1 MQIGNLEVTF
11 IEKLTVREFQE
22 INRLNEKL
30 KNKEIDEMTLSNELS
45 KLVIKSIN
53 WETDKTKIENLI
65 LDMDDIQTYTNLN
78 SEIAKKIESLVNPL
92 KKKN

>member
-1 MQIGNLEVTF
+1 MQFWELEVTF

-30 KNKEIDEMTLSNELS
+30 KNKEIDEITLSNKLS

-53 WETDKTKIENLI
+53 WEEEKEKIENLI
-65 LDMDDIQTYTNLN
+65 LNMDNIQDYSNLN
-78 SEIAKKIESLVNPL
+78 WEIAKKIDALVNPL

>member
-1 MQIGNLEVTF
+1 MQFWELEVTF

-30 KNKEIDEMTLSNELS
+30 KNKEIDEITLSNELS

-53 WETDKTKIENLI
+53 WEEDKEKIENLI
-65 LDMDDIQTYTNLN
+65 LNMDNIQDYSNLN
-78 SEIAKKIESLVNPL
+78 WEIAKKIDALVNPL

>member
-1 MQIGNLEVTF
+1 MQFWNLEVIF

-30 KNKEIDEMTLSNELS
+30 KNKEIDEITLSNNLS

-53 WETDKTKIENLI
+53 WEENKETIENLI
-65 LDMDDIQTYTNLN
+65 LDMDNIQDYTNLN
-78 SEIAKKIESLVNPL
+78 QEIAKRIDSLVNPL

>member
-1 MQIGNLEVTF
+1 MQFWELEVTF

-30 KNKEIDEMTLSNELS
+30 KNKEIDEITLSNELS
-45 KLVIKSIN
+45 KLIIKSIN
-53 WETDKTKIENLI
+53 WEEEKEKIENLI
-65 LDMDDIQTYTNLN
+65 LNMDNIQDYSNLN
-78 SEIAKKIESLVNPL
+78 WEIAKKIDALVNPL

>member
-1 MQIGNLEVTF
+1 MQFWELKVTF

-30 KNKEIDEMTLSNELS
+30 KNKEIDEITLSNELS

-53 WETDKTKIENLI
+53 WEEDKEKIENLI
-65 LDMDDIQTYTNLN
+65 LNMDNIQDYSNLN
-78 SEIAKKIESLVNPL
+78 WEIAKKIDALVNPL

>member
-1 MQIGNLEVTF
+1 MQFWELEVTF

-30 KNKEIDEMTLSNELS
+30 KNKEIDEITLSNELS

-53 WETDKTKIENLI
+53 WEEEKEKIENLI
-65 LDMDDIQTYTNLN
+65 LNMDNIQDYSNLN
-78 SEIAKKIESLVNPL
+78 WEIAKKIDALVNPL

>member
-1 MQIGNLEVTF
+1 MQFWNLEVTF

-30 KNKEIDEMTLSNELS
+30 KNKEIDEITLSNNLS

-53 WETDKTKIENLI
+53 WEENKETIENLI
-65 LDMDDIQTYTNLN
+65 LDMDNIQDYTNLN
-78 SEIAKKIESLVNPL
+78 QEIAKRIDSLVNPL

>member
-1 MQIGNLEVTF
+1 MQFWNLEVTF

-30 KNKEIDEMTLSNELS
+30 KNKEIDEITLSNNLS

-53 WETDKTKIENLI
+53 WEENKGTIENLI
-65 LDMDDIQTYTNLN
+65 LDMDNIQDYTNLN
-78 SEIAKKIESLVNPL
+78 QEIAKKIDSLVNPL

>member
-1 MQIGNLEVTF
+1 MQFWNLEVTF

-30 KNKEIDEMTLSNELS
+30 KNKEIDEITLSNNLS

-53 WETDKTKIENLI
+53 WEENKEAIENLI
-65 LDMDDIQTYTNLN
+65 LDMDNIQDYTNLN
-78 SEIAKKIESLVNPL
+78 QEIAKKIDSLVNPL

>member
-1 MQIGNLEVTF
+1 MQFWELEVTF

-30 KNKEIDEMTLSNELS
+30 KKKEIDEITLSNELS

-53 WETDKTKIENLI
+53 WEEEKEKIENLI
-65 LDMDDIQTYTNLN
+65 LNMDNIQDYSNLN
-78 SEIAKKIESLVNPL
+78 WEIAKGIDALVNPL